1 MTDRAALEPVFVL
14 HRRPWGNTSLI
25 VELLSRHYGRLG
37 AVVRG
42 ARRGRSPRSALLQPF
57 HPLLTSW
64 SGHGDLATLGTVE
77 AAGRGLGLAG
87 EASLMGL
94 YLNELTVRL
103 THRHDP
109 HEALFDDYLA
119 ALAALAEEPGEAPL
133 RRYEYRL
140 LVHLG
145 YAPPLTVE
153 ADTGADVQPGVDYWY
168 HPGQG
173 PRRAAGSGPR
183 VPGAALRALA
193 ADDLEDA
200 DQLRALKPLMRALL
214 AEHLGDRPLASREL
228 FRRRPSPGDGQ
239 SGEGE

>member
-25 VELLSRHYGRLG
+25 VELFSRHQGRLG

-42 ARRGRSPRSALLQPF
+42 ARRGRSPRAGLLQPF
-57 HPLLTSW
+57 HPLLASW
-64 SGHGDLATLGTVE
+64 SGRGDLATLGTVE

-119 ALAALAEEPGEAPL
+119 ALAGLAETPGEAVL

-153 ADTGADVQPGVDYWY
+153 ADTGADVQPGADYWY

-173 PRRAAGSGPR
+173 PRRVASGGPR
-183 VPGAALRALA
+183 VPGAALLALA
-193 ADDLEDA
+193 ADDLD
-200 DQLRALKPLMRALL
+200 DPDHLRALKPLMRALL

-228 FRRRPSPGDGQ
+228 FRRRPQ
-239 SGEGE
+239 TGEGE

>member
-25 VELLSRHYGRLG
+25 VELLGRHHGRLG

-42 ARRGRSPRSALLQPF
+42 ARRGRSPRAALLQPF
-57 HPLLTSW
+57 HPLLASW
-64 SGHGDLATLGTVE
+64 SGGGELATLGAVE

-94 YLNELTVRL
+94 YVNELTVRL

-119 ALAALAEEPGEAPL
+119 ALVELAENPGEAPL

-153 ADTGADVQPGVDYWY
+153 ADTGVEVQPDTDYWY
-168 HPGQG
+168 HSGQG
-173 PRRAAGSGPR
+173 PRRVAGSGPR
-183 VPGAALRALA
+183 IPGAALRALA
-193 ADDLEDA
+193 ADDLD
-200 DQLRALKPLMRALL
+200 DPDDLRALKPLMRTLL

-228 FRRRPSPGDGQ
+228 FRRRPPA
-239 SGEGE
+239 GEGQLREGE